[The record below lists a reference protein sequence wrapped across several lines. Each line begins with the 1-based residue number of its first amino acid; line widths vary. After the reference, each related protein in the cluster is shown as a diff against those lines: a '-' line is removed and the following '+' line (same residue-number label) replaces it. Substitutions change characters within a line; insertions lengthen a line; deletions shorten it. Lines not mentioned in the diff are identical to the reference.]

1 MVVLKRLLALFAL
14 LFALPLRA
22 ALPLTPFELTPQQP
36 LPKSAVVSR
45 YLHTLDEASAQ
56 ASLVRLGT
64 SAGGRPVEALLIS
77 RDDAFLKLGQLS
89 ASKPTVMLLGS
100 QHGNEPSGT
109 EALQILAR
117 RLLAGELPSLL
128 DNMNFVVVA
137 LANPDGRDLNRRLNA
152 RDENPNLD
160 FIAVESPETRIYID
174 ALARF
179 QPDVVMDLH
188 ETWNDKWPMTPR
200 EGYLTTT
207 DAQFEVGN
215 NPNLD
220 AELRRYANQH
230 FLPALI
236 EAVSKS
242 GIPAQR
248 YSEIYSVQ
256 DPVRRGGLS
265 LSNFRNYATMQGA
278 LTVLF
283 ENRHDGK
290 GRFPT
295 PMNIAER
302 VRKQLLCVQ
311 RALELVQEE
320 SLQIRELAR
329 RARAKW
335 QGSEGADRY
344 VLQYGFTLNREQP
357 SVPVTLKT
365 VAGKE
370 VVKQLRQEDEVAVNG
385 IGQIP
390 PGYVVQTQVARFRH
404 WLDSHHIRYQVVQ
417 QKGILTVNQQRVAS
431 MHIAEHTRP
440 GTRDWLDVTL
450 DEKLQEVELEPGDL
464 LVPTNQ
470 PQGALLAI
478 MLDPRSAN
486 SLYQEPQWRPL
497 LLTTPLPTAPLP
509 DKETQQQIR
518 QSALVTQPVSSK
530 GKNSKLN
537 G

>member
-1 MVVLKRLLALFAL
+1 MVVIKRLLALSAL
-14 LFALPLRA
+14 LFALPLQA
-22 ALPLTPFELTPQQP
+22 ALPLTPFELAPTQP
-36 LPKSAVVSR
+36 LPRSAQVSR
-45 YLHTLDEASAQ
+45 YLHSLDEASAQ
-56 ASLVRLGT
+56 ASLIRLGT

-77 RDDAFLKLGQLS
+77 RDEAFLKEGRLS
-89 ASKPTVMLLGS
+89 AGTPTVMLLGS

-117 RLLAGELPSLL
+117 RLLDGELSSLL

-152 RDENPNLD
+152 HDENPNLD

-220 AELRRYANQH
+220 AQLSRYANQH

-236 EAVSKS
+236 QAVNQS
-242 GIPAQR
+242 GILAQR
-248 YSEIYSVQ
+248 YNEIYSVQ
-256 DPVRRGGLS
+256 NPVRRGGLS

-290 GRFPT
+290 GHFPT

-311 RALELVQEE
+311 KALELVQGE
-320 SLQIRELAR
+320 SERIRELAR
-329 RARAKW
+329 RARIQW
-335 QGSEGADRY
+335 QGSEGADRF

-370 VVKQLRQEDEVAVNG
+370 VVKQLRQEDEIAVSG
-385 IGQIP
+385 VGEIP
-390 PGYVVQTQVARFRH
+390 PGYVVQAQVARFRR
-404 WLDSHHIRYQVVQ
+404 WLDRHHIGYQVVQ

-431 MHIAEHTRP
+431 MRIAEDTRP

-464 LVPTNQ
+464 LIPTRQ

-497 LLTTPLPTAPLP
+497 LLNTPLPTAPLP
-509 DKETQQQIR
+509 DADTQQQLR
-518 QSALVTQPVSSK
+518 QSALVTVPASSK
-530 GKNSKLN
+530 QRNSKLN